1 MKIIGLTGGIGSGKT
16 TVARMFESHGIP
28 VYNSDE
34 RARELMVKSEELV
47 NDIKSLLGDD
57 AYNGDELNREFVA
70 RIVFRDKEMLENLN
84 SLVHP
89 AVQEDF
95 LKWAAAQETPYVIQE
110 AAILFE
116 NGSYEKFDQMI
127 LVTAPKLMRLKRI
140 MQRDNE
146 SEDNIL
152 ARMSHQWDDAKK
164 LPLANFVIENTDL
177 EKTQTEVKE
186 IHEKLCE
193 LSTSTGI

>member
-16 TVARMFESHGIP
+16 TVARMFQLHGIP

-34 RARELMVKSEELV
+34 QAKELMVKSEELV
-47 NDIKSLLGDD
+47 KEIKSLLGEE
-57 AYNGDELNREFVA
+57 AYIGNELNREYIA
-70 RIVFRDKEMLENLN
+70 QKVFADKEMLKSLN
-84 SLVHP
+84 NLVHP
-89 AVQEDF
+89 AVRDDF
-95 LKWAAAQETPYVIQE
+95 NKWAAVQEAPYVIQE

-116 NGSYEKFDQMI
+116 NGAHEKFDKMI
-127 LVTAPKLMRLKRI
+127 LVTAPKLIRLKRI

-152 ARMSHQWDDAKK
+152 ARMSHQWDDTKK

-177 EKTQTEVKE
+177 EKTKTEVRK
-186 IHEKLCE
+186 IHEKLSE
-193 LSTSTGI
+193 LSTNTGI